1 MESNQGQPGGAVDPV
16 RKSAMMTRMRQR
28 YVSNKNETV
37 RIFQSDFMELF
48 SHVHPLTPLV
58 IYLPVI
64 GYMFYVA
71 FGQRG
76 VSIGV
81 VTASFALGV
90 LLWSLVEYT
99 MHRWVFHY
107 EPTSGWGKRLH
118 FLMHGVH
125 HDYPQDARRL
135 VMPPII
141 SAPILLIFYGIVLA
155 LFGRL
160 SPAVFAGLIF
170 GYLCYDMIHYATHH
184 FSMKR
189 GVWLWLKQYHMRHH
203 YKDDRVGYGVS
214 SPLWDFVF
222 RTRANH
228 TAGAEQSPD
237 EGAPGGNVTSG

>member
-1 MESNQGQPGGAVDPV
+1 
-16 RKSAMMTRMRQR
+16 
-28 YVSNKNETV
+28 
-37 RIFQSDFMELF
+37 MELF
-48 SHVHPLTPLV
+48 THVHPVTPLV

-64 GYMFYVA
+64 GYMLYLA
-71 FGQRG
+71 AGRG
-76 VSIGV
+76 ISIGAGAALV
-81 VTASFALGV
+81 ALGV
-90 LLWSLVEYT
+90 LLWSLVEYA

-107 EPTSGWGKRLH
+107 EPGSSWGKRLH

-141 SAPILLIFYGIVLA
+141 SIPVLLIFYGILLA

-160 SPAVFAGLIF
+160 APAVCAGLLL

-203 YKDDRVGYGVS
+203 YKDDHVGYGVS

-222 RTRANH
+222 RTRTNQE
-228 TAGAEQSPD
+228 AGLEHPPD
-237 EGAPGGNVTSG
+237 EVASGRSVTSG